1 MPHYS
6 GMRWMSTIFAGC
18 VLLATCAYSQ
28 DAAKP
33 GAETDA
39 EKFVVVCPVEGMVDD
54 GMAIVV
60 ERAVKESQGASALIL
75 NVDTPGG
82 LVDSAIEISGTI
94 LGASCRTIAYVT
106 GMGAISAGALIAYS
120 CDEIIMAPATNIGA
134 SAPVI
139 MGASEP
145 SEEFNE
151 KTRSYLRSRYRALG
165 EEKGHDPLLGEAMVD
180 AKIAILARRNAEGK
194 FEFFRVDQE
203 APPSASTPEVIDILE
218 VARKALE
225 KDTTEAV
232 RDLVEK
238 IAGTPGGTATPAT
251 TATEPIVLPD
261 GAEIVSRSGELLTL
275 SSRQA
280 EYYGL
285 IPTTANTLDEVLA
298 FNNLAGMRIVEIEP
312 TWSERLFRW
321 LTSPLI
327 SGLLLLFGVG
337 GLYIEIK
344 TPGFGLPGIIG
355 VTCLAIFFGSYLV
368 IGLANWID
376 ILLVLAGLALILIEI
391 FVTPG
396 FGLIGVSGILCLL
409 AGFYLALTRVTI
421 PQYSWDFQRLEGAG
435 QTVFVTGVLFAVFV
449 VATWKLFPKTP
460 FFRWIVLAQSQPA
473 TQGYIVQTAEEEQR
487 AIGQRGRSVTML
499 RPAGRGRFGD
509 KTYDIVS
516 QGEFIEPDLPIE
528 IVEAAGN
535 RYVVIEVKETSS

>member
-1 MPHYS
+1 MPRYS
-6 GMRWMSTIFAGC
+6 RMRWSFTLFAGGI
-18 VLLATCAYSQ
+18 LLAAFAYSQ
-28 DAAKP
+28 EAAKTE
-33 GAETDA
+33 AEADSA
-39 EKFVVVCPVEGMVDD
+39 GFVVVCPVEGMVDD
-54 GMAIVV
+54 GMAVV
-60 ERAVKESQGASALIL
+60 VKRAVEEARGAAAIVFK
-75 NVDTPGG
+75 VDTPGG

-139 MGASEP
+139 MGAAEP

-165 EEKGHDPLLGEAMVD
+165 EEKGHEPLLGEAMVD
-180 AKIAILARRNAEGK
+180 AKIAVLARRDAEGK
-194 FEFFRVDQE
+194 FVFLRVDKE
-203 APPSASTPEVIDILE
+203 APPSASTPEVITFLDS
-218 VARKALE
+218 ARKALG
-225 KDTTEAV
+225 KDTTEAL

-238 IAGTPGGTATPAT
+238 MAGTPGETAAPAPS
-251 TATEPIVLPD
+251 ATEPVVLPD
-261 GAEIVSRSGELLTL
+261 GTEIVSRAGELLTL
-275 SSRQA
+275 SSREA

-285 IPTTANTLDEVLA
+285 IPTIAEALDEVLA
-298 FNNLAGMRIVEIEP
+298 FNNLAGTRIVEIEP

-327 SGLLLLFGVG
+327 SGLLLLFGIG

-435 QTVFVTGVLFAVFV
+435 QTVFVSGVLFAVFV

-473 TQGYIVQTAEEEQR
+473 AQGYVVQTSEEQR
-487 AIGQRGRSVTML
+487 AIGQRGRSITML
-499 RPAGRGRFGD
+499 RPAGRGRFGN
-509 KTYDIVS
+509 KTYDVVT
-516 QGEFIEPDLPIE
+516 QGEFVEPDRPIE
-528 IVEAAGN
+528 IVEVAGN
-535 RYVVIEVKETSS
+535 RYVVIEVKETAP